1 MKCTRTSIVTGCA
14 GFIGS
19 HLTKALLERGNY
31 VIGLDNLFTGR
42 IENILEIK
50 NDAKFEFIRH
60 DVVFPLFLECDE
72 IYHLA
77 SPASP
82 VYYQQNPIK
91 TVKTNLLGTMNMLGI
106 AKRVNARMLF
116 ASTSEVYGDPKEHPQ
131 KEEYWGNVNP
141 IGARACYD
149 EGKRVAE
156 TLMTEY
162 RKMHSVDTKIVRI
175 FNTYGPNMAM
185 NDGRVISNFIVQAL
199 KNEDI
204 TVYGEGSQT
213 RSFCYVDDMVKGL
226 ISMMEQPIDVSGP
239 INMGSDTELS
249 VYALASRIIEMTGS
263 RSKIIHGPLP
273 ENDPVRRKPAL
284 DKAEGLLGFRTA
296 VELEEGLSRTINY
309 FRSIIC

>member
-1 MKCTRTSIVTGCA
+1 MKCNSTVAVTGCC

-19 HLTKALLERGNY
+19 HLTKRLLEEGYY
-31 VIGLDNLFTGR
+31 VIGIDNLFTGR
-42 IENILEIK
+42 IENIINIK
-50 NDAKFEFIRH
+50 NDPHFEFIRH

-82 VYYQQNPIK
+82 IYYQKNPIK

-106 AKRVNARMLF
+106 AKRVHAKMLF
-116 ASTSEVYGDPKEHPQ
+116 SSTSEVYGDPMEHPQ

-156 TLMTEY
+156 TIMTEY
-162 RKMHSVDTKIVRI
+162 RKMHNVDSKIVRI

-199 KNEDI
+199 KDEDI
-204 TVYGEGSQT
+204 TIYGTGEQT
-213 RSFCYVDDMVKGL
+213 RSFCYADDMIKGL
-226 ISMMEQPIDVSGP
+226 TAMMNQPYEVSGP
-239 INMGSDTELS
+239 VNLGSDEEVT
-249 VYALASRIIEMTGS
+249 VRDLAQMVIKMTKS
-263 RSKIIHGPLP
+263 ESNIVFRELP
-273 ENDPVRRKPAL
+273 ENDPSRRKPDLSKAQKLL
-284 DKAEGLLGFRTA
+284 DFRT
-296 VELEEGLSRTINY
+296 EMSLEDGLERTINY